1 MCFLLFSVDFLA
13 NKEKKSLF
21 HFYILQKSFIQ
32 PSADFFTFLLHWIQC
47 IWSHAEFLVKA
58 SHFEIGMASLL
69 LVSLVFSMLL
79 SICLEHDTLGI

>member
-1 MCFLLFSVDFLA
+1 MCFLFSVNFLA
-13 NKEKKSLF
+13 NKEKKAF
-21 HFYILQKSFIQ
+21 FNFYILQKSFIQ
-32 PSADFFTFLLHWIQC
+32 PSADLFTFLLHWIQC

-79 SICLEHDTLGI
+79 SISLEHDTLGI